1 MAADPASPN
10 CCAPSSSRGV
20 PSERAAQSMGSGT
33 HFGALCAIP
42 GGSGLVGTNRPVIKL
57 DGEAPQRRVKLKP
70 FLLGQTPVSNGEF
83 SHFVDQTG
91 YVTEAEIFGWSFVFH
106 LQVPATQTT
115 ETGAAGAQWWRRV
128 DGANWRHPAGPL
140 GAEGL
145 PDHPAVHLS
154 WTDAQAYCAWAGGR
168 LPSEAEWEQAARGGL
183 GDVAY
188 PWGNAPPDDREYLP
202 CNIWQ
207 GSFPTQNTAAD
218 GYAFTSPACSFAP
231 NGYGL
236 YGMAGNVWDWTAD
249 LFRLKSLSKAG
260 KAHAAAMRGY
270 RVIKGGSFLCHASY
284 CTRYRIAAR
293 TGNSPES
300 TTSHMGFR
308 IAFDAPPARVT
319 SPVM

>member
-1 MAADPASPN
+1 MSQRLKFLAGLSSFIFRFPPPKQPSK
-10 CCAPSSSRGV
+10 APQARNGG
-20 PSERAAQSMGSGT
+20 AGSMGRIG
-33 HFGALCAIP
+33 GIPQALW
-42 GGSGLVGTNRPVIKL
+42 
-57 DGEAPQRRVKLKP
+57 APKACPITLRFMCLGRMRKP
-70 FLLGQTPVSNGEF
+70 IALGQADVFQAKRNG
-83 SHFVDQTG
+83 ST
-91 YVTEAEIFGWSFVFH
+91 
-106 LQVPATQTT
+106 
-115 ETGAAGAQWWRRV
+115 
-128 DGANWRHPAGPL
+128 
-140 GAEGL
+140 
-145 PDHPAVHLS
+145 
-154 WTDAQAYCAWAGGR
+154 
-168 LPSEAEWEQAARGGL
+168 AARGGL
-183 GDVAY
+183 RDVAY
-188 PWGNAPPDDREYLP
+188 PWGNAPPDDREHLP

-218 GYAFTSPACSFAP
+218 GYAFTSPARSFAP